1 MRKMV
6 DTVKNKLYKISSPLL
21 LIHSKAD
28 QTAPFKNFEIVQ
40 KHLKTKQLETLILD
54 GASHNLFDTD
64 LQDKEKIF
72 NSVELFIKNIFN
84 AK

>member
-1 MRKMV
+1 MK
-6 DTVKNKLYKISSPLL
+6 
-21 LIHSKAD
+21 
-28 QTAPFKNFEIVQ
+28 IVQ
-40 KHLKTKQLETLILD
+40 KHLTTTQLETLILD